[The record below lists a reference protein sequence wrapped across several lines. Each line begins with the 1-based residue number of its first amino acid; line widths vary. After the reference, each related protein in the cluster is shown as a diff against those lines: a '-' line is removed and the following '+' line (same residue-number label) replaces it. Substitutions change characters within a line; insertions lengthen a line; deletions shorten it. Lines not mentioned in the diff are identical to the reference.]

1 MSGASRDRAPKDL
14 QDLCKVSDFQ
24 HQIGV
29 HRIEAA
35 DGRSTLW
42 LEAER
47 GARNPKGD
55 VHGGALAAL
64 CDVAMARAVRSLN
77 LDLWGLSTVSLTI
90 NYLEPANGDV
100 VAHGRV
106 VKNGGSLAF
115 AEVEVMGEGGAVVL
129 RASGVFRKI
138 RVKSAS
144 S

>member
-1 MSGASRDRAPKDL
+1 MTTDRGDGPPKDL

-24 HQIGV
+24 RQIGV
-29 HRIEAA
+29 DRIEAG

-42 LEAER
+42 LDSQR

-64 CDVAMARAVRSLN
+64 CDVAMARAVRSVN

-90 NYLEPANGDV
+90 NYLEPASGNV

-115 AEVEVMGEGGAVVL
+115 AEVEVTSESGANVL

-138 RVKSAS
+138 RKKVAP
-144 S
+144 